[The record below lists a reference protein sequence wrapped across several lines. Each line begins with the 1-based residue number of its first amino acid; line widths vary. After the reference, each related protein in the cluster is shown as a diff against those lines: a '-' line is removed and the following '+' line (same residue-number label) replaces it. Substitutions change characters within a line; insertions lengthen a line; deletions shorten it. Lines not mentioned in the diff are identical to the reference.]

1 VDYPIAETAE
11 VDGGEPD
18 AAVVD
23 TAVVDTA
30 VADTVVVESD
40 NGGYLAFTDA
50 DHDGDADLM
59 VELDEHGAVQG
70 AARFDQTTGEW
81 VPVDP
86 SELDESSSDTAG

>member
-1 VDYPIAETAE
+1 MDYPVAETFE

-18 AAVVD
+18 IAMVEP
-23 TAVVDTA
+23 
-30 VADTVVVESD
+30 DTVVVESD
-40 NGGYLAFTDA
+40 SGGYIAFTDV

-86 SELDESSSDTAG
+86 SELDDPGSDTAM